1 MGVLSDR
8 ANGKD
13 PFVINGQLKTTFR
26 RVTGCKK
33 LDREVA
39 KNRMREAG
47 YTQICKV
54 DEQGSS
60 KFSRLWRDFV

>member
-1 MGVLSDR
+1 MGVLYDR

-13 PFVINGQLKTTFR
+13 PIIINGKLKSTFR
-26 RVTGCKK
+26 QVTGCKRI
-33 LDREVA
+33 DREVA
-39 KNRMREAG
+39 KRKMKEAG